1 MKINSHRVEIEET
14 CKPEYIEA
22 IEKYWT
28 LENNKFINKS
38 TVLGKPLGFSASQF
52 GNLVKNESKFFI
64 EIHCDT
70 CPNIESAQVKSQSNF
85 LTLKKELHD
94 SKTKLFYCSKC
105 KAEREAQRLKELEK
119 QKAIRDEKLILAIK
133 NKTWSVLSP
142 FQLNVLKCIIKNQG
156 TSKLNTQFKNTPN
169 NTIWSTIYTL
179 RDLNLIILNYKEDTN
194 YIESV
199 YFLPELEFALPEVN
213 NVVKKDPKATYTTTT
228 RELKLRLT
236 KNNVPKDGDSPLYS
250 GVLNFEENVLIEKG
264 TQYTFG
270 IWKREFDN
278 LYFTLVP
285 TDSIYRAP
293 KQQSISSQPKHLREA
308 IQDFFDSSE
317 FDF

>member
-22 IEKYWT
+22 IKKYWA

-38 TVLGKPLGFSASQF
+38 TVLGKPFDFSASVF

-64 EIHCDT
+64 EIQCDT

-85 LTLKKELHD
+85 LTIKKELHD

-169 NTIWSTIYTL
+169 NTIWSTICTL
-179 RDLNLIILNYKEDTN
+179 KDLNLIILNYKEDTN
-194 YIESV
+194 YIQSV
-199 YFLPELEFALPEVN
+199 YFLPELEFMLPEVN
-213 NVVKKDPKATYTTTT
+213 NVVKKDPKATYNNTK

-236 KNNVPKDGDSPLYS
+236 KNNVPKGGDSPLYS
-250 GVLNFEENVLIEKG
+250 GVLNFEEDVVIEKD

-285 TDSIYRAP
+285 TDSIYKSPR
-293 KQQSISSQPKHLREA
+293 QQSISSQPKHLREA

-317 FDF
+317 FEF